1 MDGATEEDAWR
12 EVVTRW
18 EDEEAHRGYLASFA
32 DLEGLA
38 AAGRRY
44 RAVLEARP
52 GDPVAAR
59 WRDEIVK
66 RAMVQGLAQLPRT
79 AAPLALPPWARRL
92 LAAVVL
98 GLLGLVAILAV
109 VRLLGVF
116 GARP

>member
-79 AAPLALPPWARRL
+79 AAPRALPPRARRL
-92 LAAVVL
+92 LVAVVV
-98 GLLGLVAILAV
+98 GLVGLVASLAA